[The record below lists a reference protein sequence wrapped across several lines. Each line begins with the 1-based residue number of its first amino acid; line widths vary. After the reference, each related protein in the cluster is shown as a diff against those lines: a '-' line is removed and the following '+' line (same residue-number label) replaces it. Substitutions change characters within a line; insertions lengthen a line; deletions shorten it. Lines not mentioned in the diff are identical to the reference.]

1 MTNSGF
7 IEIITSGIMCRV
19 INRCSRE
26 CVGSVW
32 LSSRVGPICVDRNMC
47 RE

>member
-1 MTNSGF
+1 MINSGF
-7 IEIITSGIMCRV
+7 IEIITRGIMWRT

-32 LSSRVGPICVDRNMC
+32 LLSRVGPVCVDRNM
-47 RE
+47 